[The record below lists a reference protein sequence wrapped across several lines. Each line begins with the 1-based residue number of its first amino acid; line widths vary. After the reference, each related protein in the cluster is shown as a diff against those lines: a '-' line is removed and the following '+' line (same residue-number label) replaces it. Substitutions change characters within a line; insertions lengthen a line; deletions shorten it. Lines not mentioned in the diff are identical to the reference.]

1 MFSLLFSR
9 LIGRHAGGVTRRLR
23 IAACAA
29 VTLPLLTSCVSF
41 DPPLEPA
48 PDLLPD
54 SPNRAA
60 ISKMYVFGD
69 SISDTG
75 NLFGL
80 LDDITPVSRPR
91 LESPPT
97 RPGGRVVSNKYLSV
111 EYIASHYGLNLA
123 PAWKPMPDS
132 RDVLLPLNIKARVN
146 IAQKVLGFDTL
157 SSNMS
162 LQTDEHEAVMN
173 IHMTHSGGNNYAVAK
188 ASVLS
193 YPGLT
198 FRFFNKFRLSK
209 QVDLH
214 AQQADALKMTSNALH
229 FVLIG
234 GNDIFNILENPSL
247 HRHAND
253 HIALLIDDME
263 AQIKKLRDMGAQKI
277 LVGTTPDIGQI
288 PAFRNTVHREL
299 ASRLSHKLDRDMGAR
314 IRENFD
320 PRHVHYVS
328 IPSFLD
334 QALRAWPSPSTDT
347 NCTKRKFSLK
357 HYLVTGGE
365 IRTRFVNNCSQE
377 RLNAGD
383 FVYFDNIH
391 GTDALYQAIGR
402 LYIQEIDE
410 FMKIS

>member
-1 MFSLLFSR
+1 MFSSLFLR
-9 LIGRHAGGVTRRLR
+9 FIGRHAEPMPQCIRV
-23 IAACAA
+23 AACAA
-29 VTLPLLTSCVSF
+29 ASLPLLASCVSF

-97 RPGGRVVSNKYLSV
+97 RPDGRVVSNKYLSV
-111 EYIASHYGLNLA
+111 EYIASHYGLDLS
-123 PAWKPMPDS
+123 PAWKPMSDS
-132 RDVLLPLNIKARVN
+132 RDVLLPLDIKSRVN
-146 IAQKVLGFDTL
+146 VAQKVLGFD
-157 SSNMS
+157 NMS
-162 LQTDEHEAVMN
+162 SGMNLNTDEHKAVMTIN
-173 IHMTHSGGNNYAVAK
+173 MKHSGGNNYAVAK

-209 QVDLH
+209 QIDLH
-214 AQQADALKMTSNALH
+214 TKQADVLKTSPNALH

-234 GNDIFNILENPSL
+234 GNDIFNILQNPSL
-247 HRHAND
+247 HHHAND

-288 PAFRNTVHREL
+288 PAFRNTAHQEL
-299 ASRLSHKLDRDMGAR
+299 ASRLSHRLDRDMGIR

-328 IPSFLD
+328 VPSFLD
-334 QALRAWPSPSTDT
+334 QAIRAWPSPSADT
-347 NCTKRKFSLK
+347 NCTKRTFSLK
-357 HYLVTGGE
+357 RFLVTGGE

-377 RLNAGD
+377 RLDAGD
-383 FVYFDNIH
+383 FVYFDRIH

-402 LYIQEIDE
+402 FYIQEIDE